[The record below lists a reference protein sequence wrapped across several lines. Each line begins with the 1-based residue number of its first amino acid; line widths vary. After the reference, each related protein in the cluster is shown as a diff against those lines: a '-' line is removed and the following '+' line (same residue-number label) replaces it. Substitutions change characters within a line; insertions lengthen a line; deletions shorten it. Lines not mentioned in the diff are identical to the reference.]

1 MPTFDTPEPI
11 SAVIE
16 LGAGAVRI
24 KASDRT
30 DTVVDVSPSDESDDA
45 DLKIAAQTQVEYSG
59 GRLLVKAPKARAGW
73 WLVGRA
79 GPPSIVVTVELPADS
94 TVDVDTKYADIRC
107 EGRLAE
113 AKVDNSYG
121 DIWLDQG
128 GRLQLNTSWG
138 GITVGRSGERIDA
151 TTSGGEVRIGEIVGT
166 GVVKNAHGGITVRE
180 VTGDLRLNTSSGSI
194 TVDRSL
200 ASIAAKTAYGAV
212 RIGEVVR
219 GSVNAETSYG
229 RLEVG
234 IAEGTAAWLDVSSQH
249 GHVDSMLDAADSPA
263 ESEETAEV
271 RGRTGYGEILIR
283 RSLNPSTKNPS
294 TK

>member
-16 LGAGAVRI
+16 MGAGAIRI
-24 KASDRT
+24 KAGERT
-30 DTVVDVSPSDESDDA
+30 DTVVDVRPSDESDDA
-45 DLKIAAQTQVEYSG
+45 DAKLAEQAQVDYSQ
-59 GRLLVKAPKARAGW
+59 GRLLVKVPRARPRW
-73 WLVGRA
+73 WGF
-79 GPPSIVVTVELPADS
+79 GSGPSIVVTVELPADS
-94 TVDVDTKYADIRC
+94 RVDVDTKYADIRC

-128 GRLQLNTSWG
+128 GMLQLNTSWG
-138 GITVGRSGERIDA
+138 GITVGRSAERIEA
-151 TTSGGEVRIGEIVGT
+151 TTSGGEVRIGEIAGV
-166 GVVKNAHGGITVRE
+166 GVVKNAHGGITVGK
-180 VTGDLRLNTSSGSI
+180 VTGDLRLNTSSGAI

-200 ASIAAKTAYGAV
+200 ASVTAKTAYGAV

-219 GSVNAETSYG
+219 GSVDVETSYG
-229 RLEVG
+229 RLEIG

-249 GHVDSMLDAADSPA
+249 GRVESTLDAADSPA
-263 ESEETAEV
+263 ASEQTAEV

-283 RSLNPSTKNPS
+283 RSINPSTK
-294 TK
+294 